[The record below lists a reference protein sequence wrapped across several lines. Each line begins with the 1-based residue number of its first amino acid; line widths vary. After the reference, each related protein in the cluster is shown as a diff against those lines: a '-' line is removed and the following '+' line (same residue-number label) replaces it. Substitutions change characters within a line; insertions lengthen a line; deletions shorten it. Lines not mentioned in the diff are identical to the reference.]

1 MVDTKMKSKSSE
13 GKWIKGFIERHKE
26 NLTVQMIDE
35 LVSLE
40 EDGRKTKKYDENTQ
54 IPVGYLYLIF
64 SPKRQDLR
72 EKYINGKE
80 WFVINT
86 KNNRVLGSVTFGM
99 KIKGSL
105 VKL

>member
-1 MVDTKMKSKSSE
+1 MKKQSQTE
-13 GKWIKGFIERHKE
+13 GKKDINWFIERHKE
-26 NLTVQMIDE
+26 NLTVQMIEE

-40 EDGRKTKKYDENTQ
+40 EDGRKIKKYDEDSQ
-54 IPVGYLYLIF
+54 IPVGYLSLIF